1 MTSIFKEYSRVRREY
16 FQTTRKRAKGGCSYW
31 KSLKNINKAGGA
43 QREKPPG
50 VNSLEVIEK
59 PQYLKGV
66 QRAILRMG
74 LAPPWGGAVP
84 ALVERAKQWRIIHA
98 W

>member
-1 MTSIFKEYSRVRREY
+1 MTSIFKEFSRVRREY
-16 FQTTRKRAKGGCSYW
+16 FQTTRTAQKGGCSYW

-74 LAPPWGGAVP
+74 LAPLGGVP
-84 ALVERAKQWRIIHA
+84 SPSS
-98 W
+98 